1 MIILNQ
7 QETNNMLGHEAQPS
21 PLPDDIDY
29 DVEMFL
35 YAKEMNE
42 IGGAWEVVKA
52 MHTGQIE
59 AHSFEYQQELMKK
72 HSLIFEDLDEYLQP
86 IDPYLVT
93 SKSFTTGFVMAHDV
107 VRSIHGNDELTS
119 FPKMIEMVD
128 HAVRMRPFLDSP
140 HIPTQQR
147 MLQDFISQY
156 GRQGFALM
164 GKSSRALLS
173 EWSRDIYNED
183 EEHLQ
188 PIYKLGFGAMINAG
202 YTRQL
207 GANWTHIKKSADTID

>member
-1 MIILNQ
+1 
-7 QETNNMLGHEAQPS
+7 MLGHEAQPS

-128 HAVRMRPFLDSP
+128 HAVRMRPFWIV
-140 HIPTQQR
+140 HTFQR
-147 MLQDFISQY
+147 NNVCFRILFRSTAVKVLRLWVNHRERCCLNGRAIYTMRTKSICSQ
-156 GRQGFALM
+156 FTSSALV
-164 GKSSRALLS
+164 
-173 EWSRDIYNED
+173 
-183 EEHLQ
+183 Q
-188 PIYKLGFGAMINAG
+188 
-202 YTRQL
+202 
-207 GANWTHIKKSADTID
+207 